1 MFPNIYKTW
10 GIANRLSL
18 EVEGRM
24 VNKKEGNINDLVAM
38 PLQKVLGGKAPKAQ

>member
-18 EVEGRM
+18 EV
-24 VNKKEGNINDLVAM
+24 KEGNINDLVAM